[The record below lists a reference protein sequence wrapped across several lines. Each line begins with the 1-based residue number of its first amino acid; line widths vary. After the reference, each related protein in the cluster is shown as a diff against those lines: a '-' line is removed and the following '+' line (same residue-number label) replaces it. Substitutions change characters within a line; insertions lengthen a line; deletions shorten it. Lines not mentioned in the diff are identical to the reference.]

1 MGVSFITIEPRARR
15 EPVGTQ
21 VPEPTHFPSM
31 ARKLLRY
38 MSMTLGIA
46 ILWICIGAAAGWFG
60 SRIMGTFARPSALAN
75 IVIGITGA
83 VLAGF
88 ISQRLLGANLGH
100 AGVFVGLGG
109 ALFGSCLVIFFW
121 QSFSRPSA

>member
-1 MGVSFITIEPRARR
+1 
-15 EPVGTQ
+15 
-21 VPEPTHFPSM
+21 
-31 ARKLLRY
+31 
-38 MSMTLGIA
+38 MTLGIA

-75 IVIGITGA
+75 IIIGIVSA

-100 AGVFVGLGG
+100 GGVIVGLGG
-109 ALFGSCLVIFFW
+109 ALLGSCLVIFCW
-121 QSFSRPSA
+121 QALSRPSA